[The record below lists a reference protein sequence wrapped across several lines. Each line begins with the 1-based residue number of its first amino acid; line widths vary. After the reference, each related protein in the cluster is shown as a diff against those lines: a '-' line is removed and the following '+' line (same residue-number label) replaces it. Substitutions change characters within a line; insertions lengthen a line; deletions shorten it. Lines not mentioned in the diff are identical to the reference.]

1 VIVGHL
7 DTVDGPAVF
16 AALPEIRR
24 GMRIQVNAAN
34 GTQHSFETVG
44 VANVSKS
51 DFPAQDVYAPSR
63 RPTLALITCSGRF
76 DEATG
81 HYENNLIILARAS

>member
-1 VIVGHL
+1 MIVGHL

-16 AALPEIRR
+16 AALPQISR
-24 GMRIQVNAAN
+24 GMTIEVQGSDGAS
-34 GTQHSFETVG
+34 HSFQTMG
-44 VANVSKS
+44 VANVSKAR
-51 DFPAQDVYAPSR
+51 FPAQSVYAPSR
-63 RPTLALITCSGRF
+63 KPTLALITCSGRF